1 MKCISC
7 EMQIDPKWKHAI
19 DINTCPFCGRFIM
32 DEELKEL
39 FSSLCDTMEDLTS
52 YQDQLDDWM
61 LSNHNYIKT
70 TSDKLI
76 SYVPQEYLDSL
87 KQEAVDKYKQD
98 LDLDT
103 EDFEK
108 RKNKKFKVKVT
119 TEAGEQE
126 VVAEKIQSEEKTNG
140 FYNRAEAVKPNI
152 EGFKSVAEKTQH
164 LKAMAQ
170 QIKREGATV
179 VNQAGMAGLITPD
192 MMESADP
199 ETVAEMQSLM
209 SSGDIIN
216 SALPDSEFTG
226 EDEIPAAVLKMANMA
241 QGGGKGSQADLA
253 KLQQLQ
259 NRVSGSR
266 KNFLSG
272 GGGFS
277 RA

>member
-1 MKCISC
+1 
-7 EMQIDPKWKHAI
+7 
-19 DINTCPFCGRFIM
+19 M

-39 FSSLCDTMEDLTS
+39 FSSLCDTMDDLTP

-70 TSDKLI
+70 TSDKLA
-76 SYVPQEYLDSL
+76 SYIPQEYFDSL
-87 KQEAVDKYKQD
+87 KQEAVEKFKQG

-126 VVAEKIQSEEKTNG
+126 IVAEKIQSEEKTNG
-140 FYNRAEAVKPNI
+140 FYSRAEAVKPNI
-152 EGFKSVAEKTQH
+152 EGFKSVTEKTQH

-170 QIKREGATV
+170 QIRREGATV
-179 VNQAGMAGLITPD
+179 VNQSGMAGIISPE

-199 ETVAEMQSLM
+199 SAVAEMQAM
-209 SSGDIIN
+209 IGGGDMIN

-226 EDEIPAAVLKMANMA
+226 EDEIPASVLRMANMA
-241 QGGGKGSQADLA
+241 QSGGKGSQADLA